1 MPPLLLPA
9 WWLNDYCVGRHCVR
23 VCVHAGASRKV
34 APHGCASATGSATTV
49 TACPQLRCQRVL
61 PTNVRGLCS
70 FVFFPVGAAVPRPHT
85 QLVLAACSLTGTKQK
100 QVGTRCFTSY
110 DSNWSNNPVFI
121 DHEWWFQG
129 HKVRR
134 VCVCMFVC
142 RLYSHSLAHSL
153 YHTHTH
159 THTVWV
165 LGTERAL
172 GSRGGVEQLTE
183 AQLQV

>member
-1 MPPLLLPA
+1 ML
-9 WWLNDYCVGRHCVR
+9 CGHHCVR

-49 TACPQLRCQRVL
+49 TAFPQLRCQRGL
-61 PTNVRGLCS
+61 LTNVRGSCS
-70 FVFFPVGAAVPRPHT
+70 FVFFPAGAAVPRPHT
-85 QLVLAACSLTGTKQK
+85 QLVLAACCCFGWPLTGTKQK

-129 HKVRR
+129 HKVRHHRR
-134 VCVCMFVC
+134 VCVCMFVR
-142 RLYSHSLAHSL
+142 RLDSHSLAHPGPSV
-153 YHTHTH
+153 TN
-159 THTVWV
+159 THTVWA